1 MSPMHLTG
9 VNVAYGDGHTQW
21 VYWAKM
27 QAEYDALPFNAFNSS
42 YNAVM
47 ENYYLALG
55 RQ

>member
-1 MSPMHLTG
+1 MSPMHLTP

-21 VYWAKM
+21 VYWANM